1 MTNSPALVRT
11 EARTQPEARTRPEPV
26 WPALQEALATR
37 HPGALD
43 RLAGA
48 APVDERDELLCL
60 LAAYDLDMAPLEQL
74 GPIARRQR
82 HPTVIELRNRLE
94 DRLLGRLRTAVPD
107 HVLPSDP
114 DDVVATIRAVAARD
128 LLPPIY
134 DWAADRATGTRLRAF
149 LALEGGPDGGF
160 DDLVALAQVGL
171 AGDPKVELARNYWD
185 EMGRG
190 RPDEVHTDLHRRM
203 ARAAGLP
210 RVRREDLPVEA
221 LARAVLGPF
230 LATNRWLQPELLGA
244 LGLTELQA
252 GPRCRKVLLG
262 LHRTGA
268 PADALPFY
276 EEHAHT
282 DPRHGKDWLVQVV
295 TPLARRPLWAAGL
308 VRGARWR
315 AAVND
320 RFFAAM
326 ARRFGAVPPGWP
338 AGATAGGP
346 PVVRG

>member
-1 MTNSPALVRT
+1 MTRSPTLRHD
-11 EARTQPEARTRPEPV
+11 EAAADPPPV
-26 WPALQEALATR
+26 WPVLREALATR
-37 HPGALD
+37 HPGAL
-43 RLAGA
+43 
-48 APVDERDELLCL
+48 ERDELLCL
-60 LAAYDLDMAPLEQL
+60 LAVYDLTMAPLEQL
-74 GPIARRQR
+74 GPVARRQH
-82 HPTVIELRNRLE
+82 HPTVIGLRNRLE
-94 DRLLGRLRTAVPD
+94 DRLLGRLHAEVPDQAVPR
-107 HVLPSDP
+107 DP
-114 DDVVATIRAVAARD
+114 DDVVAVVRAVAARD

-134 DWAADRATGTRLRAF
+134 DWAADRANGTRLRAF
-149 LALEGGPDGGF
+149 LTLEGGPDGGF

-190 RPDEVHTDLHRRM
+190 RPDEVHTELHHRM
-203 ARAAGLP
+203 AHAAGLP
-210 RVRREDLPVEA
+210 RVRRDDQPVEA
-221 LARAVLGPF
+221 LARAALGPL

-262 LHRTGA
+262 LQRTGA

-282 DPRHGKDWLVQVV
+282 DPRHGKDWLDHVV
-295 TPLARRPLWAAGL
+295 APLARRPHWAAGL

-315 AAVND
+315 AAVNA

-326 ARRFGAVPPGWP
+326 ARRFGVTSPDSTVPDAV
-338 AGATAGGP
+338 
-346 PVVRG
+346 RR